1 MQSDLEYIIE
11 PELTFGFGQKTAD
24 PRDGLILFG
33 PYEKFESYQVK
44 AGVIGTKAGIEEYSR
59 FVETL
64 GKPTYSYKT
73 VYGKV
78 KSNEIQRPSF
88 PGFETVFGI
97 KWPVNPELTVE
108 INENE
113 LKGKIQISTKKQR
126 TSELVDLY
134 LEKIISATQK
144 EDVNVN
150 LWFIIVPRELYIACK
165 PKAWGRDLSKGTE
178 AFINKSKAGQF
189 AMDFEEFPDY
199 LETIAKVLDSST
211 DFHHLLKARL
221 LIEKIKTPVQIFVEP
236 TLRFR
241 DKILNKKLGEDMK
254 AHVAWTT
261 STTVYYKLGKSPWK
275 LNDIRD
281 GVCYLGLV
289 FKKLQYSKDNN
300 SACSAAQM
308 FLKDGDGSVFRGNI
322 GAWRGKSDKDYHL
335 DEESSEQLLAM
346 ALDDYHE
353 KWKKYPVEIFIHG
366 RATFT
371 NDEWTGF
378 TNAVNKRK
386 AQTKLVGIV
395 IKDSYE
401 LKLFRSA
408 ENQRCDYGVMRGL
421 SMILNEKEAY
431 LYTRGFIP
439 RLNTASS
446 LEIPNPLNVRIS
458 RGEADIRVVLSD
470 VLALTKLN
478 YNACL
483 YGDGLPV
490 TLRFSDNIGNIL
502 TATDN
507 MKSDMRQFK
516 YYI

>member
-1 MQSDLEYIIE
+1 MNYIRE

-33 PYEKFESYQVK
+33 PHEKFESYQVK
-44 AGVIGTKAGIEEYSR
+44 AGVIGTKSGIESYLS

-64 GKPTYSYKT
+64 SKPIYSIKK

-97 KWPVNPELTVE
+97 KWPKQPEIQIE
-108 INENE
+108 INETE
-113 LKGKIQISTKKQR
+113 LKAKIAIGTKKQR
-126 TSELVDLY
+126 TSDLVDLY
-134 LEKIISATQK
+134 LQKIVDATSK
-144 EDVNVN
+144 EDIDIN
-150 LWFIIVPRELYIACK
+150 LWFIVVPRELYVACK
-165 PKAWGRDLSKGTE
+165 PKSWGRDLSKGTE
-178 AFINKSKAGQF
+178 NFIRSTKAGQV
-189 AMDFEEFPDY
+189 AMDFEEYPDY
-199 LETIAKVLDSST
+199 LETIAKVVDSST

-221 LIEKIKTPVQIFVEP
+221 LIEKIKTPVQIYVEP
-236 TLRFR
+236 TLKFR
-241 DKILNKKLGEDMK
+241 DKMMNKPLGEDMK

-275 LNDIRD
+275 LNDVRD

-289 FKKLQYSKDNN
+289 FKKLQHSGNKN

-322 GAWRGKSDKDYHL
+322 GAWQGKNDKDFHL
-335 DEESSEQLLAM
+335 DSSSSEQLLGM
-346 ALDDYHE
+346 ALDDYKE

-366 RATFT
+366 RANFT
-371 NDEWTGF
+371 SDEWGGF
-378 TNAVNKRK
+378 TTALSKRQ
-386 AQTKLVGIV
+386 ASTKLVGIV
-395 IKDSYE
+395 IKDSYD
-401 LKLFRSA
+401 LKMFRSA
-408 ENQRCDYGVMRGL
+408 ENQPCNYGVMRGL
-421 SMILNEKEAY
+421 SFIVSEREAY

-446 LEIPNPLNVRIS
+446 LEIPNPLHVRIS
-458 RGEADIRVVLSD
+458 RGDANIKEVLSD
-470 VLALTKLN
+470 ILALTKLN
-478 YNACL
+478 YNACI